1 MHYSDYWQHKFRFI
15 SSQDDAVLL
24 RLLGGVLVIVLSVRN
39 LHLRLHVPPGHA
51 VELLWPQLEL
61 DQKYFILVKN
71 IFCWREKYFLSV
83 IYTCVAVNFHPMW
96 LQQPRHSV
104 MVQA

>member
-24 RLLGGVLVIVLSVRN
+24 CLLGGVLILLSVRN

-51 VELLWPQLEL
+51 VELLWPQLGL
-61 DQKYFILVKN
+61 GQNIFILVKN
-71 IFCWREKYFLSV
+71 IFSWREKYFSSV

>member
-24 RLLGGVLVIVLSVRN
+24 CLLGGVLLILLSVRN

-51 VELLWPQLEL
+51 VELLWPQLGL
-61 DQKYFILVKN
+61 GQKYFYIGK
-71 IFCWREKYFLSV
+71 IYFLLARQIFFSV
-83 IYTCVAVNFHPMW
+83 IYT
-96 LQQPRHSV
+96 
-104 MVQA
+104 

>member
-1 MHYSDYWQHKFRFI
+1 MHYSDYWQHKFRLI

-71 IFCWREKYFLSV
+71 IFCW
-83 IYTCVAVNFHPMW
+83 
-96 LQQPRHSV
+96 
-104 MVQA
+104 